1 MKMKN
6 YKIDDLA
13 EGVKGVEEVQ
23 QLMDKLVEY
32 IKKNKKKKG
41 PSLLEDIAETQQKM
55 MSYSKLITD
64 ELSLFRELIN
74 PETQERKIKQIN
86 DHYSKFNKAELIEE
100 LVKARLLIEGH
111 ELRIRVQKQKITV
124 LDEFYDKHQRG
135 RIEKNK
141 SKQKGKEK
149 TYKSNNDCLE
159 QCYKAFSKTLEASVR
174 PIDYPAYKRFLLKLY
189 PHPPFIPEA
198 RLTAKEKQQ
207 SIQIQNEDRDLKA
220 RYTWSDATVRAAFRK
235 FSGAIATTL
244 KK

>member
-1 MKMKN
+1 MKN
-6 YKIDDLA
+6 YTIDDLA

-32 IKKNKKKKG
+32 IKQNKKKKG

-55 MSYSKLITD
+55 MSYSKLITN
-64 ELSLFRELIN
+64 EFNLFRELIN
-74 PETQERKIKQIN
+74 PETQERKIKQVK
-86 DHYSKFNKAELIEE
+86 DHYSKFNKADLIEE

-111 ELRIRVQKQKITV
+111 ELRISVQNRKITK
-124 LDEFYDKHQRG
+124 LDEFYDNHQRG

-159 QCYKAFSKTLEASVR
+159 QCYKAFSKTLKAPVR
-174 PIDYPAYKRFLLKLY
+174 SIDYPAYKRFLLNLY
-189 PHPPFIPEA
+189 PYPPFIPEA

-207 SIQIQNEDRDLKA
+207 SIQIQNEDRDLKT
-220 RYTWSDATVRAAFRK
+220 RSTWSDATVRVAFRK

>member
-1 MKMKN
+1 MMKK
-6 YKIDDLA
+6 YSVTDLD
-13 EGVKGVEEVQ
+13 EGIKGIEEVQ
-23 QLMDKLVEY
+23 RLKEKHVEY

-74 PETQERKIKQIN
+74 PETQERKTRQIK

-111 ELRIRVQKQKITV
+111 ELRISVQNQKISV
-124 LDEFYDKHQRG
+124 LDEFYDNHQRG

-141 SKQKGKEK
+141 SKQKGKER

-159 QCYKAFSKTLEASVR
+159 QCYKAFSKTLEAPVR
-174 PIDYPAYKRFLLKLY
+174 SIDYPAYKRFLLKLY

-220 RYTWSDATVRAAFRK
+220 RYTWSDATVRVAFRK

>member
-1 MKMKN
+1 MKN
-6 YKIDDLA
+6 YTIDDLA

-23 QLMDKLVEY
+23 KLMDKLVEY

-64 ELSLFRELIN
+64 ESSFFRKLISL
-74 PETQERKIKQIN
+74 ETQERKIKQIK

-111 ELRIRVQKQKITV
+111 ELRISVQNQKITA
-124 LDEFYDKHQRG
+124 LDEFYDNHQRG
-135 RIEKNK
+135 RIAKNK

-149 TYKSNNDCLE
+149 IYKSNNDCLE
-159 QCYKAFSKTLEASVR
+159 HCYKAFSKRLEAPVQ
-174 PIDYPAYKRFLLKLY
+174 PVDYPAYKRFLLKLY
-189 PHPPFIPEA
+189 PQPPFIPEA

-235 FSGAIATTL
+235 FSGADATTL

>member
-1 MKMKN
+1 MKK
-6 YKIDDLA
+6 YTIDDLGEA
-13 EGVKGVEEVQ
+13 VKGVEEVQ
-23 QLMDKLVEY
+23 HLMDKLVEY

-55 MSYSKLITD
+55 MSYNKLITD
-64 ELSLFRELIN
+64 ELSFFRELIN
-74 PETQERKIKQIN
+74 PETQERKIKQIK

-111 ELRIRVQKQKITV
+111 ELRISVQNRKITA
-124 LDEFYDKHQRG
+124 LDEFYDNHQRG
-135 RIEKNK
+135 RIAKNK

-159 QCYKAFSKTLEASVR
+159 QCYEAFSKTLESPVR
-174 PIDYPAYKRFLLKLY
+174 SIDYPAYKRFLLKLY

-198 RLTAKEKQQ
+198 RLTIKEKQQ
-207 SIQIQNEDRDLKA
+207 SKKIQTEDRNLKA
-220 RYTWSDATVRAAFRK
+220 RYAWSDATVRAAFRK
-235 FSGAIATTL
+235 FSGAVATTL